1 VARRWPLLR
10 PALAVAA
17 AAAVAAG
24 CAGVPTVG
32 QPQEVRGASG
42 QAEQQF
48 VQPIPPVPG
57 RGWTAREVV
66 QGFLAASA
74 SFAGAPAA
82 ARFLAPS
89 LRRTF
94 KPANTVTVLSGP
106 LHLLA
111 RRTGSRTIEGEST
124 VIQTISLTGQ
134 QLANISDVG
143 QYVDNPAPR
152 TYVFQLARYNRQWLI
167 ITLPNES
174 GVLLT
179 QPNFVQVYQ
188 PRNLYVF
195 SPLAGGQGLV
205 PEPLFAPQGDTY
217 SDLAKDL
224 VNGLLNTSQQ
234 KAWLSP
240 ATNTAFTP
248 GMHLRRVTIVGSD
261 AVVDLGG
268 AVDGLGAEELSQIA
282 TQLVAT
288 LTSTSYGQA
297 PISKSVTL
305 ELNGHIPPGISQESL
320 DPHAVQAKVP
330 GTRASTAPLYYLN
343 AAGAV
348 SELQSGKARTV
359 RGPAGRGQIP
369 LQMIAVSPT
378 RPTQLAGTLA
388 SGRDCVIYY
397 GSLSGSGEL
406 SHATIGDHRCDS
418 LSWDT
423 LGDIWAVSG
432 NDVFVLRP
440 GSRQPVQVGLPPQP
454 GNSPSPY
461 RVLSLRVAPDGVRV
475 AMLVQQP
482 DGVRRLLLTAVT
494 RVHSQIA
501 MVQADSIIGTS
512 LTADSAAQPSS
523 LSWYDPDHLI
533 VLAGTQLYEV
543 PVNGGDA
550 IAGGPVPRGT
560 ESITAA
566 GPGRIA
572 AVSQGEIL
580 TSSGPEQIQQPA
592 VKGTSPAYPG

>member
-1 VARRWPLLR
+1 VARRWLLR

-17 AAAVAAG
+17 AAALAGG

-32 QPQEVRGASG
+32 QPQQVKGASG

-57 RGWTAREVV
+57 RDWSARQVV

-82 ARFLAPS
+82 ARFLSPP
-89 LRRTF
+89 LRQTF

-106 LHLLA
+106 LRPLA
-111 RRTGSRTIEGEST
+111 RRIGSRTIEGEST
-124 VIQTISLTGQ
+124 VVQTISLTGQ
-134 QLANISDVG
+134 QLAIISDVG

-152 TYVFQLARYNRQWLI
+152 TYVFQLARYHGQWLI
-167 ITLPNES
+167 IHLPNES

-179 QPNFVQVYQ
+179 QSNFVQVYQ

-205 PEPLFAPQGDTY
+205 PEPVFAPQQDTY
-217 SDLAKDL
+217 SDLAQDL
-224 VNGLLNTSQQ
+224 IKALLDTSQE

-248 GMHLRRVTIVGSD
+248 GMRLKKVTIVGSD

-268 AVDGLGAEELSQIA
+268 AVDGLDADQLGQMAA
-282 TQLVAT
+282 QLVAT

-305 ELNGHIPPGISQESL
+305 ELNGQVPPEISKESL
-320 DPHAVQAKVP
+320 DPQTVQAKVP
-330 GTRASTAPLYYLN
+330 GTRASTTPLYYLN
-343 AAGAV
+343 ASGAV
-348 SELQSGKARTV
+348 SELQSGHNRTV
-359 RGPAGRGQIP
+359 RGPAGRGQTP
-369 LQMIAVSPT
+369 LSMIAVSPT

-388 SGRDCVIYY
+388 SGPDCVVYY

-406 SHATIGDHRCDS
+406 SHATISDHRCGS

-432 NDVFVLRP
+432 NAVYVLRP
-440 GSRQPVQVGLPPQP
+440 GSQQPVQVGLPPQP

-501 MVQADSIIGTS
+501 MVQADNIIGTS
-512 LTADSAAQPSS
+512 LTTDSAAQPSS